1 LAAGEVEMEEAAALA
16 EGEGEGRGRLAVEED
31 MREVVGRIREE
42 EAAENPEEELR
53 RLEKRIQR

>member
-1 LAAGEVEMEEAAALA
+1 MEEAAALA
-16 EGEGEGRGRLAVEED
+16 EGEGEARGRLAVEED
-31 MREVVGRIREE
+31 MREVAGRIREE